1 MERPRPS
8 LDRRRLPR
16 FSPRCEGLEARL
28 ALAVNAVGNAA
39 LSFTPTTTSDAASE
53 VDVSVYPLR
62 YQKFSA
68 RFQGGYLTSPARLDG
83 FSTML
88 YMNGGGMS
96 SMFLHGNIQVGYYV
110 PTDTTKSVV
119 GRVLILPKSAI
130 QSGSQMVLDLHSIP
144 GKVDKAGRPTEFTWT
159 LNKDSAAQYSSSDG
173 SGTLQLIYTPSTRG
187 RRGGGSGNL
196 GVIISGQVGL
206 TGVDDPL
213 RGK

>member
-1 MERPRPS
+1 
-8 LDRRRLPR
+8 
-16 FSPRCEGLEARL
+16 L
-28 ALAVNAVGNAA
+28 ALSVNAVGNAA
-39 LSFTPTTTSDAASE
+39 LSFSATTAAAAASD

-96 SMFLHGNIQVGYYV
+96 SMFLHGNIQVGYYIPAD
-110 PTDTTKSVV
+110 PTKPAV
-119 GRVLILPKSAI
+119 GRALVLPKSAI
-130 QSGSQMVLDLHSIP
+130 QSGSQMVLDLHAVP
-144 GKVDKAGRPTEFTWT
+144 GAVDKAGRPTQFTWV
-159 LNKDSAAQYSSSDG
+159 LNKDSAAQYSSGDG

-196 GVIISGQVGL
+196 GVIITGQVGL